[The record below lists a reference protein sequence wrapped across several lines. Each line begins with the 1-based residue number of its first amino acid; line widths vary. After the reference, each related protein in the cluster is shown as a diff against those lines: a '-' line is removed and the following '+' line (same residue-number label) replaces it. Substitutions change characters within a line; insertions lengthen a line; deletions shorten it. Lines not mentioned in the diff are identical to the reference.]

1 MNFSFLAGMG
11 ATDFINATFPWIL
24 SCFTIWTFFLAGDQ
38 NRHTWRVGL
47 VSQVFWMTWI
57 YTTGSWGLIPGNVGL
72 TIVFIRNEL
81 KRLRELAA
89 SQQASAIPGNAS
101 TIPFVMIPVAG
112 KGVLLVRRD
121 IDPDVKL
128 SFPGGGVHR
137 EGETWQEAAIR
148 EVYSDTGLAIRNLRI
163 VDMVTIGGKQNLLF
177 AESDP
182 IEIADGRRFAHGDH
196 VREVIIAADPRELS
210 SPNHTEQMQAFFRRH
225 LGVPR
230 KVAA

>member
-1 MNFSFLAGMG
+1 MNTSLLLDMSV
-11 ATDFINATFPWIL
+11 TDIINATFPWIL

-47 VSQVFWMTWI
+47 VSQLFCMTCI

-89 SQQASAIPGNAS
+89 AEAPAAPGNAP

-121 IDPDVKL
+121 IGSEAGML
-128 SFPGGGVHR
+128 SFPGGGLHR
-137 EGETWQEAAIR
+137 EGETWQEAATR
-148 EVYSDTGLAIRNLRI
+148 AVGSETGLAVRNLRI
-163 VDMVTIGGKQNLLF
+163 VDMVTIGGKQNILF
-177 AESDP
+177 VESDP
-182 IEIADGRRFAHGDH
+182 IEIADGRSFAHGND
-196 VREVIIAADPRELS
+196 VREVIIASDPRELC
-210 SPNHTEQMQAFFRRH
+210 SPIHTEQMQAFFRRH